1 MTHIHICVT
10 FEVKDGDKDKN
21 NKLMSFRISDGKL
34 LEKYK
39 AIWTK
44 IEDLKTWV
52 KCSTRHDDIYI
63 KTKIRTYDDKV
74 YTNFRG
80 LKVPEDDIK
89 RESFTVIF
97 IKSLLA
103 FETKYY
109 LQVYLGNSAH
119 KIADNQM
126 IDK

>member
-1 MTHIHICVT
+1 
-10 FEVKDGDKDKN
+10 
-21 NKLMSFRISDGKL
+21 MSFRISDGKL

-74 YTNFRG
+74 YTNFPG

-89 RESFTVIF
+89 RESFTVTF

>member
-1 MTHIHICVT
+1 
-10 FEVKDGDKDKN
+10 
-21 NKLMSFRISDGKL
+21 MSFRIRDEKL

-39 AIWTK
+39 AILTK

-52 KCSTRHDDIYI
+52 KFSTSHDDGYI

-74 YTNFRG
+74 YTNFHG

-103 FETKYY
+103 FESKYY
-109 LQVYLGNSAH
+109 LQVYLGNSAY
-119 KIADNQM
+119 KIADYKM
-126 IDK
+126 TD